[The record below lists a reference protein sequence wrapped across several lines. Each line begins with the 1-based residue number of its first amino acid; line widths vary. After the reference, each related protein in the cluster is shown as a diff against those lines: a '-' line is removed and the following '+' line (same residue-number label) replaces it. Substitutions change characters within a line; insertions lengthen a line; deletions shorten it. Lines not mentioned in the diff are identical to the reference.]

1 MSAQYNT
8 DGLFTF
14 PTETH
19 PITMNALESVEC
31 TIAFDVKD
39 WREDR
44 RSAWIY
50 LIVFGWDEE
59 TDEVAG
65 KFGWDL
71 QDIERGNLM
80 HQQWERAKE
89 FLLKFLAAEQPK
101 EET

>member
-71 QDIERGNLM
+71 HLSFMFPPLVALLPRTL
-80 HQQWERAKE
+80 AKT
-89 FLLKFLAAEQPK
+89 LLLVPTVGA
-101 EET
+101 